1 MVFSIKKW
9 RETRMSITSEKN
21 ANNVKSAFA
30 LISVISILFV
40 AICVPY
46 ANAVQGPDTPTF
58 AFLNV
63 APNPIGVNQPATVVM
78 WLANIPLFYNASTG
92 SVTGNSAVIRFEG
105 YSVTVTK
112 PDGSQET
119 LGPYTSDPIASNYLQ
134 YVPTTTGKY
143 TFQFHYAGQH
153 VVGYTTTNTL
163 IDSYYKPSD
172 SAEATL
178 VVQEQ
183 PIAGVTDV
191 PVPGSDDYW
200 TRPINGENRNW
211 YTISGNWLGTPD
223 SAWYAYNATGPF
235 NPFTTAPD
243 TAHIVWTTQL
253 SSGGLVGGQYGDKSY
268 YTGLS
273 YEERFL
279 PPVIADGKL
288 YYDLPLSNN
297 KQSGGCVCQDLRT
310 GEVLWK
316 NNITISFGQIY
327 DYESPNQHGV
337 MPLYLWNTAGPMNT
351 WQMFDGVSGALML
364 SFNNVSG
371 GGKISTSDVGD
382 VLDYMID
389 PVHNWM
395 AMWNSSIAIPP
406 PGTEGTNAWQWR
418 PDRFLGQTLD
428 WRTGIQWNVT
438 IAATPKGSSGNL
450 AIARV
455 GSGVVLACE
464 LIANINPPVVMFVAY
479 SDITGQQL
487 WAKNITSYTAY
498 SAGVNV
504 GPIID
509 GVFTWFEEETME
521 TMGFSAL
528 TGDLLWTTQPKSNAW
543 GVYSQSYLGA
553 GPPNPTVA
561 YGKIYSSGYDGIY
574 CYDQATGNL
583 DWIFSVPSGFETPYG
598 NYPFYGGVTVADN
611 KVFATTND
619 HSPDSPM
626 WRGGAMY
633 VLDAFTGKM
642 LWNVS
647 GWYAASAV
655 ADGYVVAYNNYDSQI
670 YCYGKGQTA
679 TTVSAP
685 ALAVSYG
692 QPVLIQGTIT
702 DQSPGQTCLDIPM
715 KGTPAVSDD
724 SMTTWM
730 EYLYMQKPMPT
741 DATGVPVH
749 LTAIDPNGNTQ
760 EIGTATSNLL
770 GNYAITW
777 TPPVSGLYIV
787 TATFEGSHAY
797 YSSKA
802 GTAFVV
808 SEPSTVA
815 PVVTPTAAPP
825 TSAAIPTPTPVQSVL
840 PSPSEAPQPPTS
852 AMPTTTYIAI
862 GATVVIIVA
871 AAAVLL
877 LHRRK

>member
-1 MVFSIKKW
+1 
-9 RETRMSITSEKN
+9 
-21 ANNVKSAFA
+21 
-30 LISVISILFV
+30 
-40 AICVPY
+40 
-46 ANAVQGPDTPTF
+46 
-58 AFLNV
+58 
-63 APNPIGVNQPATVVM
+63 
-78 WLANIPLFYNASTG
+78 
-92 SVTGNSAVIRFEG
+92 
-105 YSVTVTK
+105 
-112 PDGSQET
+112 
-119 LGPYTSDPIASNYLQ
+119 
-134 YVPTTTGKY
+134 
-143 TFQFHYAGQH
+143 
-153 VVGYTTTNTL
+153 
-163 IDSYYKPSD
+163 
-172 SAEATL
+172 
-178 VVQEQ
+178 
-183 PIAGVTDV
+183 
-191 PVPGSDDYW
+191 
-200 TRPINGENRNW
+200 
-211 YTISGNWLGTPD
+211 
-223 SAWYAYNATGPF
+223 
-235 NPFTTAPD
+235 
-243 TAHIVWTTQL
+243 
-253 SSGGLVGGQYGDKSY
+253 
-268 YTGLS
+268 
-273 YEERFL
+273 
-279 PPVIADGKL
+279 
-288 YYDLPLSNN
+288 
-297 KQSGGCVCQDLRT
+297 
-310 GEVLWK
+310 
-316 NNITISFGQIY
+316 
-327 DYESPNQHGV
+327 
-337 MPLYLWNTAGPMNT
+337 
-351 WQMFDGVSGALML
+351 
-364 SFNNVSG
+364 
-371 GGKISTSDVGD
+371 
-382 VLDYMID
+382 
-389 PVHNWM
+389 
-395 AMWNSSIAIPP
+395 
-406 PGTEGTNAWQWR
+406 
-418 PDRFLGQTLD
+418 
-428 WRTGIQWNVT
+428 
-438 IAATPKGSSGNL
+438 
-450 AIARV
+450 
-455 GSGVVLACE
+455 
-464 LIANINPPVVMFVAY
+464 MFVAY